1 VNVIKISSQ
10 LKILMKKEEELNDL
24 IVYQNQFHDDQEE
37 LVIISLF
44 T

>member
-1 VNVIKISSQ
+1 
-10 LKILMKKEEELNDL
+10 MKKEEELNDL